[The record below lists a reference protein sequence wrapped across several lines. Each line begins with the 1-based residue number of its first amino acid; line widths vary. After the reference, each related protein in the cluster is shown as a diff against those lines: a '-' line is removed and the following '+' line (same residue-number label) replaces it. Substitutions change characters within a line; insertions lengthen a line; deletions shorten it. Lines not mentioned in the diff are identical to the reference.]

1 MVGRYRLPTETVG
14 DFDFTVAA
22 NFNDVSLDTDLAP
35 GLFGRQRIL
44 TIEEGTPDV
53 KVSAGAD
60 WRLQKWGASLRAT
73 YYGDVLQ
80 PGSVAANDYRTGEK
94 TVIDLE
100 GRYQLTDRVGLAVG
114 ADNVFDEYPEATP
127 ASLNSNGVLGYPYN
141 SPFGLQRA
149 VRLCAGQPD
158 LVGGFMQLGR
168 RRSCVRRRPWPG
180 PWRRRAGPG

>member
-1 MVGRYRLPTETVG
+1 TTTEGVDVVGRYRLPTETVG

-141 SPFGLQRA
+141 SPFG
-149 VRLCAGQPD
+149 
-158 LVGGFMQLGR
+158 FNGR
-168 RRSCVRRRPWPG
+168 FVYARVNLTW
-180 PWRRRAGPG
+180 